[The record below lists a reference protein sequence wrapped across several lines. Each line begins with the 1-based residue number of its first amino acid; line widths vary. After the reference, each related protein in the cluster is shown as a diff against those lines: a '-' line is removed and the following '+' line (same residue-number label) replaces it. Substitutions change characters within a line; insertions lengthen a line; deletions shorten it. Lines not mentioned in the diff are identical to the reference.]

1 MDISIFLL
9 FLIWLASGV
18 LVVRFVLRTG
28 GTTEIGRVAH
38 WFGGA
43 FVMIGLG
50 IGLAIIFAR
59 IDLDFGARA
68 NVYVLTHL
76 PKLENSVPLLER
88 HQQDD
93 RVTVYRRGSVNPSAR
108 LAGNQLTIDE
118 QQTVRISLWWMLWDT
133 KFTNP
138 GQ

>member
-1 MDISIFLL
+1 MNILTLLL
-9 FLIWLASGV
+9 FLLWLACGV
-18 LVVRFVLRTG
+18 LVVRFILRTG
-28 GTTEIGRVAH
+28 GYTILGRVAH

-50 IGLAIIFAR
+50 IGLAIIFAQVNT
-59 IDLDFGARA
+59 DFGART
-68 NVYVLTHL
+68 NVYVLTHQPML
-76 PKLENSVPLLER
+76 GDSVPLLER

-108 LAGNQLTIDE
+108 LVGDQLTIDE
-118 QQTVRISLWWMLWDT
+118 QQTVRISFWWMLWDT